1 MTLESKQKKQR
12 ETALTV
18 AYHNYE
24 KGLNLYAFFKTQN
37 NATSKELVQE
47 TFMKTW
53 IYLIKGGG
61 IDTMKAFLYHVLN
74 DLIIDE
80 YRKQKT
86 TSLDKL
92 SEKGFEVSTNDSERL
107 LKIIDGKMAML
118 LIQNL
123 PEKYQKI
130 MEMRFVEAL
139 SLKEIAV
146 ITGQSKNTV
155 TVQIHRGIE
164 KLKVLYDLR

>member
-1 MTLESKQKKQR
+1 MLESKQKKQR

-24 KGLNLYAFFKTQN
+24 RGLNLYAFFKTQN

-61 IDTMKAFLYHVLN
+61 IDTMKAFLYHILN